1 MGLNDR
7 YKLIDHQDFL
17 SQDVTNVYWYQQIEG
32 SGGADRLALAFINDV
47 LGSIRAVQHG
57 SLVHATI
64 EVINFDDEA
73 DFYQEDLTTGNAG
86 MRTGETLPKF
96 NAWGFKLHR
105 PTRLIRS
112 GAKRIAGVAEG
123 DQDAGIPSSGITAA
137 LDNLA
142 DALSAVITDGADNY
156 WQPQIVSL
164 SADGSTIVN
173 DIGFTVAS
181 FSRLT
186 TQNSRK
192 R

>member
-1 MGLNDR
+1 MGINDR

-17 SQDVTNVYWYQQIEG
+17 SQDVTNVYWYQQIDG
-32 SGGADRLALAFINDV
+32 SGGAERLALAFINEV

-57 SLVHATI
+57 SLIHTTI

-105 PTRLIRS
+105 PTRAIRS

-123 DQDAGIPSSGITAA
+123 DQDAGVPSTGIVAA

-142 DALSAVITDGADNY
+142 DALAAVISDGSDGL

-164 SADGSTIVN
+164 SEDGSTIVN